1 MIIPYQGG
9 ESKWRGLQEVAH
21 PGCQGS
27 RTSREMEQGHKCP
40 WAMGDC
46 VWEREE
52 EAALGML
59 ATGQLAVLAVGVCK
73 PMLPH
78 LMESQIQLLTNNR
91 ACMQEGF
98 GALAGIRLFSRAGA
112 GRGIRAR
119 SGLRMNTQGHR
130 SWGRQKYLER
140 MSD

>member
-1 MIIPYQGG
+1 M
-9 ESKWRGLQEVAH
+9 EVAAGSGP

-46 VWEREE
+46 VLEREE

-91 ACMQEGF
+91 ACKRDLEHWLVSGSSLELVQEGV
-98 GALAGIRLFSRAGA
+98 
-112 GRGIRAR
+112 
-119 SGLRMNTQGHR
+119 
-130 SWGRQKYLER
+130 
-140 MSD
+140 